1 MKNDR
6 RTKKELIR
14 DLNALRKQIKRLEID
29 LKKKNSAEEQGR
41 SAHAWQEA
49 LAEGSRDAIIIGDID
64 SRIIAANTSACTK
77 TGYSRKEL
85 LKKHI
90 HELYAGK
97 DPSVYQKYYDRVIA
111 GEAMVYRA
119 ILQRIDGKEIELECN
134 SQRIDIAGRPYVHST
149 IRDMTSRMQIEKEWT
164 IFDYAMRSISEA
176 ITITDEHNIIVFVN
190 DPFLHMY
197 GYEREELI
205 GAPINILRI
214 EETLPPVDEIL
225 TATLLGGWQGEL
237 INRRKDGSTFP
248 IWLSTSVVH
257 DENGMQLGLI
267 GITTDITERKQA
279 EHVRKEAEVALR
291 ASEEFFREVIEN
303 SSDIIIIVDRL
314 GNLKYVSPS
323 IERFLGYHPG
333 ELVGKSAFHFIHP
346 SDIPRAIVDFGKA
359 ILTRNI
365 SIPNT
370 FRIIHKD
377 GSNRVLE
384 GLGKNLLDHPSIA
397 GFLMN
402 VHDVTENRKAET
414 ELRESRDQ
422 LRILTVRLETI
433 REKERKYIAREM
445 HEEFGQILSAIK
457 MQMSNFS
464 RKYSHDKA
472 FVAGIM
478 ELSGIVD
485 AAIQSVQKI
494 SMDLRPGVFDLLG
507 LNAAIEWLA
516 KDFSNQYK
524 IACSVDVPKEEIK
537 LEEQSSIILFRLLQD
552 ALKNVADHAQASQ
565 VRICLMMGAEYV
577 ELQIDDNGIG
587 MSEEQLKS
595 PSSIGFVQM
604 KERALSIGGSAE
616 INTMEGKGTTVVIR
630 IPFER

>member
-1 MKNDR
+1 
-6 RTKKELIR
+6 
-14 DLNALRKQIKRLEID
+14 
-29 LKKKNSAEEQGR
+29 
-41 SAHAWQEA
+41 
-49 LAEGSRDAIIIGDID
+49 
-64 SRIIAANTSACTK
+64 
-77 TGYSRKEL
+77 
-85 LKKHI
+85 
-90 HELYAGK
+90 
-97 DPSVYQKYYDRVIA
+97 
-111 GEAMVYRA
+111 
-119 ILQRIDGKEIELECN
+119 
-134 SQRIDIAGRPYVHST
+134 
-149 IRDMTSRMQIEKEWT
+149 
-164 IFDYAMRSISEA
+164 
-176 ITITDEHNIIVFVN
+176 
-190 DPFLHMY
+190 
-197 GYEREELI
+197 
-205 GAPINILRI
+205 
-214 EETLPPVDEIL
+214 
-225 TATLLGGWQGEL
+225 
-237 INRRKDGSTFP
+237 
-248 IWLSTSVVH
+248 
-257 DENGMQLGLI
+257 
-267 GITTDITERKQA
+267 
-279 EHVRKEAEVALR
+279 
-291 ASEEFFREVIEN
+291 
-303 SSDIIIIVDRL
+303 
-314 GNLKYVSPS
+314 
-323 IERFLGYHPG
+323 
-333 ELVGKSAFHFIHP
+333 
-346 SDIPRAIVDFGKA
+346 VDFGKA

-552 ALKNVADHAQASQ
+552 ALKNVADC
-565 VRICLMMGAEYV
+565 I
-577 ELQIDDNGIG
+577 
-587 MSEEQLKS
+587 
-595 PSSIGFVQM
+595 
-604 KERALSIGGSAE
+604 
-616 INTMEGKGTTVVIR
+616 
-630 IPFER
+630 